1 MGTCSR
7 VPGQEEGAG
16 TRPPRGRRGGSRV
29 WWGSRGAAAVG
40 EGRGGRLAEGGGAAR
55 SPPAGRASGSRCLAC
70 CAPSVGGVFLPPA
83 CCPPMKIKTKTSR
96 RGAVFA
102 SEAASAAQGESPL
115 SKVSGLGR
123 EPWGGQHGLGLR
135 ASSAERRQR
144 PVIFAED
151 RRACPAPSGCG
162 ARTARCWARANPYH
176 PGPSSPVGRH
186 TVE

>member
-1 MGTCSR
+1 MS
-7 VPGQEEGAG
+7 PGKRRARGRG
-16 TRPPRGRRGGSRV
+16 PRGD
-29 WWGSRGAAAVG
+29 
-40 EGRGGRLAEGGGAAR
+40 AE
-55 SPPAGRASGSRCLAC
+55 AGRASGGGRAGRLRWGRGAEGAWRKGEGLLALPRRGALPVLVAWPA
-70 CAPSVGGVFLPPA
+70 APLQSAVSSSLPPA

-176 PGPSSPVGRH
+176 PGASSRVGRH